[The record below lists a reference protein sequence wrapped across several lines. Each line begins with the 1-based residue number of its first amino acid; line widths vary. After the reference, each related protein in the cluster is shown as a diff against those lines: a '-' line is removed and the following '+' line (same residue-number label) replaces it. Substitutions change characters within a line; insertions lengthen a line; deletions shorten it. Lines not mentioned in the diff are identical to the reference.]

1 MLNAAA
7 DRLTA
12 SAKEILI
19 IGKTSNKSRVRL
31 RTIIAATDFSD
42 HSVSVLRHAAAIA
55 RRHRSTLYIVHIIP
69 TDVYKSVP
77 AEVMADALKQT
88 RAYVKDAMSNQLRLD
103 FLQVVKHESI
113 IGEGQVAPELL
124 KLTTERN
131 ASLLVIGT
139 RGHHGLE
146 RLLEGSVAEELF
158 REASCPVLIVPPR
171 ADERSGLPVR
181 TILYPTSF
189 SQNSLRASPYAFSLA
204 RTHRARLI
212 LLYVVPED
220 AIQSQSDMARLR
232 ANGEERLKRLLPA
245 KERFAQ
251 APLLSVEFG
260 PVEKRIVGTAV
271 ENNADLIVLGIAAA
285 SASTAHLPEGITYKV
300 VAEAPSPVLAIR
312 G

>member
-1 MLNAAA
+1 LEK
-7 DRLTA
+7 RA
-12 SAKEILI
+12 SN
-19 IGKTSNKSRVRL
+19 TRVTL
-31 RTIIAATDFSD
+31 RNIIAATDFSD

-55 RRHRSTLYIVHIIP
+55 RRHRSTLYVVHIIP

-77 AEVMADALKQT
+77 AEVMAEALTQT
-88 RAYVKDAMSNQLRLD
+88 RAYVQDAMSNQLRLQ
-103 FLQVVKHESI
+103 FLQRVKNEAI

-124 KLTTERN
+124 KVTIERN

-146 RLLEGSVAEELF
+146 RLLQGSVAEEVF
-158 REASCPVLIVPPR
+158 RQASCPVLIVPPR

-189 SQNSLRASPYAFSLA
+189 SENSLRAGPYAFSLA

-212 LLYVVPED
+212 LLNVVPED
-220 AIQSQSDMARLR
+220 TILSPDDIARLR
-232 ANGEERLKRLLPA
+232 ATGEERLRHLLPA

-251 APLLSVEFG
+251 EPLVYVEFG
-260 PVEKRIVGTAV
+260 PVETKIVGIAI

-285 SASTAHLPEGITYKV
+285 SASAAHLPEGVTYKV
-300 VAEAPSPVLAIR
+300 VGEVPCPVLTVR
-312 G
+312 S